1 MTATAIQQVSNEDIK
16 QAILALIRENNAEF
30 KQFLSDAL
38 PNAKPIVSKK
48 TPKKAVE
55 KQVVQEEQPVKKERI
70 PYSEMPFWK
79 ANPQF
84 KPRVPE
90 GKGGLPE
97 GFLEA
102 FRDTQDAFK
111 DVTDEEWNEWFE
123 QLKD

>member
-30 KQFLSDAL
+30 KQFLGDAL

-48 TPKKAVE
+48 APKKAVE

-90 GKGGLPE
+90 GKGITM
-97 GFLEA
+97 EA
-102 FRDTQDAFK
+102 IKELQALFQEPDCPP
-111 DVTDEEWNEWFE
+111 VEEWIA
-123 QLKD
+123 QLD

>member
-30 KQFLSDAL
+30 KQFLGDAL

-70 PYSEMPFWK
+70 PYTEMPFWK

-84 KPRVPE
+84 KPLNIEDSGAKPLSKEFFDALLAFARDPE
-90 GKGGLPE
+90 LR
-97 GFLEA
+97 L
-102 FRDTQDAFK
+102 
-111 DVTDEEWNEWFE
+111 TDEMI
-123 QLKD
+123 KDID

>member
-30 KQFLSDAL
+30 KQFLGDAL

-70 PYSEMPFWK
+70 PYTEMPFWK

-84 KPRVPE
+84 KPLNIEDSGAKPLSKEFFNALLAFARDPE
-90 GKGGLPE
+90 LR
-97 GFLEA
+97 L
-102 FRDTQDAFK
+102 
-111 DVTDEEWNEWFE
+111 TDEMI
-123 QLKD
+123 KDID

>member
-30 KQFLSDAL
+30 KQFLGDAL

-48 TPKKAVE
+48 APKKEA
-55 KQVVQEEQPVKKERI
+55 KNQVVQEEQPIKKERI

-84 KPRVPE
+84 KPLNIEDSGAKPLSKEFFEALVAFAKDPE
-90 GKGGLPE
+90 LR
-97 GFLEA
+97 L
-102 FRDTQDAFK
+102 
-111 DVTDEEWNEWFE
+111 TDEMI
-123 QLKD
+123 KDID

>member
-30 KQFLSDAL
+30 KQFLGDAL

-55 KQVVQEEQPVKKERI
+55 KQVVQEEPSVKKERV
-70 PYSEMPFWK
+70 PYTEMPFWK

-84 KPRVPE
+84 KPLNIEDSGAKPLSKEFFDALLAFARDPE
-90 GKGGLPE
+90 LR
-97 GFLEA
+97 L
-102 FRDTQDAFK
+102 
-111 DVTDEEWNEWFE
+111 TDEMI
-123 QLKD
+123 KDID